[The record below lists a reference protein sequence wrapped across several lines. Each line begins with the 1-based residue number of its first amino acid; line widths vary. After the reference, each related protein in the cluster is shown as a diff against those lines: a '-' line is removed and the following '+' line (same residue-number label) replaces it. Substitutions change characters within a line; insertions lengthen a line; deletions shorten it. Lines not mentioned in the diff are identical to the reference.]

1 MCDAD
6 PTPGSYKLHVISP
19 EKQKA
24 RILHGHESTILVKPS
39 KDHVDAFKSGLD
51 SSPPLKIIKHV
62 RTISFVDLR
71 NVDSIITLLLSRYFF
86 NAQVKV
92 GVKFPKVSSGNTPA
106 NICRNYAGGFYATS

>member
-39 KDHVDAFKSGLD
+39 KDHADAFKSGLD

-62 RTISFVDLR
+62 RTIACNRMFL
-71 NVDSIITLLLSRYFF
+71 FF
-86 NAQVKV
+86 NFTIFV
-92 GVKFPKVSSGNTPA
+92 GMGYCCKAWARPLQRSWEMKMTTENVFIN
-106 NICRNYAGGFYATS
+106 NCFYYT